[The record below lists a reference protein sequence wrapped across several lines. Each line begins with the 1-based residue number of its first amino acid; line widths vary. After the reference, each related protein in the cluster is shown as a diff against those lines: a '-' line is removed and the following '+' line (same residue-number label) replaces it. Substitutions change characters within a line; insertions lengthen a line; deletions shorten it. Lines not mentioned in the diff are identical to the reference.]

1 MVCVL
6 KNQPAEAETHR
17 DLERIARTA
26 LVAGQAWIEVCK
38 HPVAF
43 EPQMPADRRAGNHS
57 AANTTAFA
65 VLAEV
70 LTAGSRISGRA
81 APRLRVRPR
90 RPLLFKA
97 PRGGGVSVVFTK

>member
-1 MVCVL
+1 M
-6 KNQPAEAETHR
+6 ETHQ
-17 DLERIARTA
+17 DLERIARTV
-26 LVAGQAWIEVCK
+26 LVAGRAQTEVCK

-57 AANTTAFA
+57 AANMAAFA
-65 VLAEV
+65 VLAKV
-70 LTAGSRISGRA
+70 LTAGSRTSGRA

-97 PRGGGVSVVFTK
+97 PQWRGRGAGSGWSVWFS